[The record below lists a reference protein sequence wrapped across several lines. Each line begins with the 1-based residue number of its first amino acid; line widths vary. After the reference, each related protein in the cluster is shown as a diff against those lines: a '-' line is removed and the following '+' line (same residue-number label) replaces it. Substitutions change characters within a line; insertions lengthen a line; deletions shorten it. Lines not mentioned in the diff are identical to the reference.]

1 MEFYKVIETRVTT
14 RDFTGEP
21 VDMDTVRRILKA
33 GLKAPTHD
41 HLRDW
46 EFIVVTDD
54 NTLEQLLTKV
64 PGFTGDYPDTQ
75 NRSPAQAMY
84 AAAMPRQYNMLRQ
97 AGCLVLPFFKQNTSL
112 YKPETISTLNA
123 FASIWCCIENIFL
136 ATAAEG
142 LACSMRIPT
151 GSEPEHIKKVLAHPD
166 NYIMPC
172 YIGIGHPAA
181 DAILPVQIEY
191 NINNKIHNNRW

>member
-21 VDMDTVRRILKA
+21 VDMDTIRRILKA

-46 EFIVVTDD
+46 EFVVVTDE

-64 PGFTGDYPDTQ
+64 PEFTGDYPDTQ

-84 AAAMPRQYNMLRQ
+84 AAAMPRQCNMLRQ
-97 AGCLVLPFFKQNTSL
+97 AGCLVLPFFKQHTSL
-112 YKPETISTLNA
+112 YKPETVSTLNA

-136 ATAAEG
+136 AAAAEG

-151 GSEPEHIKKVLAHPD
+151 GSEPEHIKNVLAHPD

-172 YIGIGHPAA
+172 YIGIGHPSA
-181 DAILPVQIEY
+181 DAILPLQIEY
-191 NINNKIHNNRW
+191 NINNKIHKNRW